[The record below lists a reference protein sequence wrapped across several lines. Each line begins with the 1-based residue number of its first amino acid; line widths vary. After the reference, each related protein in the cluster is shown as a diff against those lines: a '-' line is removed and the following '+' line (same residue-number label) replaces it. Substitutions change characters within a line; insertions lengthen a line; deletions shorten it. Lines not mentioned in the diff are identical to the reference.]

1 VNGGILGFVERRLL
15 YLLVYKAFRPVLI
28 FTDVIQQIS
37 VPIRGFFE
45 NNSMKSSENFNANR
59 SQLVEE
65 EVCQI
70 SQSIVFSFMPSYG
83 SNISY
88 ILEQYSVLLVQ
99 CSVPL

>member
-1 VNGGILGFVERRLL
+1 
-15 YLLVYKAFRPVLI
+15 
-28 FTDVIQQIS
+28 
-37 VPIRGFFE
+37 
-45 NNSMKSSENFNANR
+45 MKSSENFNANR